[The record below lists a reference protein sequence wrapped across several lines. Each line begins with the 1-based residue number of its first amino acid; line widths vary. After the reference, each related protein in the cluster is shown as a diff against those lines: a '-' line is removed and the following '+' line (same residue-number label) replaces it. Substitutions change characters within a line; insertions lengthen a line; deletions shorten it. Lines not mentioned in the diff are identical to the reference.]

1 MADLLPQR
9 HNDLGQPSID
19 LIERT
24 SKRCKLR
31 CWSSFVAAPW
41 RSMKQCG
48 RCAIPQ
54 LFIRLQTT

>member
-24 SKRCKLR
+24 SKRCRGKPSYVAGVHLLPLR
-31 CWSSFVAAPW
+31 GD
-41 RSMKQCG
+41 Q
-48 RCAIPQ
+48 
-54 LFIRLQTT
+54 